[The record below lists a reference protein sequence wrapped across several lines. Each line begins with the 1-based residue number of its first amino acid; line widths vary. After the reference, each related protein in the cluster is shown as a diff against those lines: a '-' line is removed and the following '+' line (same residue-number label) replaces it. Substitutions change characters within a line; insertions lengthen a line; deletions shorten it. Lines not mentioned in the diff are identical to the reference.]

1 MENKDELTHMANQ
14 TETIRK
20 FVSYLNNPDE
30 QGGFWLPNIQ
40 RLFVWKEE
48 QIEKLYD
55 SILREYP
62 IGTLLIWKTRSGI
75 KRRKF
80 IDNYHIGMKLISD
93 VPQDDHP
100 KMMVLDGQ
108 QRLQS
113 LFIGLRGSYDRK
125 ELFINILSGDL
136 KAPED
141 TKYEFEFKESAST
154 AFPWIK
160 FKELVLSDK
169 RPREIH
175 QNILALASALTDEQA
190 NRIYDN
196 VELIRE
202 VFCTQ
207 ENILYQMVDSIDRPN
222 AYREDDIV
230 EIFIRANSGG
240 TPLGKSDLLFSL
252 LSASWDE
259 ADENMSELLE
269 DLNRTG
275 YKFTRD
281 FVLKTCLVLLN
292 KGARYNVEKFRDIA
306 VRDMI
311 MNDWENITD
320 AIKGVKDY
328 VYGNTFLK
336 TDKTVPSYL
345 SLVPLIYVRYHY
357 PNEWKKNEPDFQ
369 KYLIRTSLTGVFG
382 GNPDQLLDKLI
393 TNIKDHQTFILS
405 EIFGVVREDGRSLE
419 LSEATILGMSYT
431 SKEIHLLFNLW
442 YGFNYQP
449 ALQDNL
455 PQIDH
460 IFPQSALKRI
470 KVANPE
476 TGRMN
481 VMKYRQQ
488 DRDQIGNLM
497 LLTTAE
503 NGAGGKTD
511 ILPEVWFANKSEAYL
526 DLHLIPR
533 DKELWKIGKFEA
545 FVEERN
551 KMISDKFSYLI
562 YQK

>member
-1 MENKDELTHMANQ
+1 MANQ

-40 RLFVWKEE
+40 RLFVWKED

-62 IGTLLIWKTRSGI
+62 IGTLLVWKTKSGI
-75 KRRKF
+75 RRRKF
-80 IDNYHIGMKLISD
+80 IDNYHVGMKLISD

-113 LFIGLRGSYDRK
+113 LFIGLRGSYDKK

-141 TKYEFEFKESAST
+141 TKYEFEFRESAST
-154 AFPWIK
+154 SFPWIK
-160 FKELVLSDK
+160 FKDLVLSDK
-169 RPREIH
+169 RPRELH
-175 QNILALASALTDEQA
+175 QQILESTDGLKEQESD
-190 NRIYDN
+190 RIYDN

-207 ENILYQMVDSIDRPN
+207 ENILYQVVDSIDRPK

-252 LSASWDE
+252 LNASWDE
-259 ADENMSELLE
+259 ADDNMSELLE

-281 FVLKTCLVLLN
+281 FVLKTCLVLLG
-292 KGARYNVEKFRDIA
+292 KGARYNVEKFREA
-306 VRDMI
+306 KVRETI
-311 MNDWENITD
+311 MEDWDNITD
-320 AIKGVKDY
+320 AIKAVKDF
-328 VYGNTFLK
+328 VYGSTFLK
-336 TDKTVPSYL
+336 TDKTIPSYL
-345 SLVPLIYVRYHY
+345 SLVPLIYVHYHY
-357 PNEWKKNEPDFQ
+357 EGEWDKKEQEFQ
-369 KYLIRTSLTGVFG
+369 QYLIRTSLTGVFG
-382 GNPDQLLDKLI
+382 GNPDQLLDKLV
-393 TNIKDHQTFILS
+393 TNINERATFDLPEIL
-405 EIFGVVREDGRSLE
+405 GVVRTEGRSME
-419 LSEATILGMSYT
+419 VSEATILGMSYT

-449 ALQDNL
+449 ALKGNL

-460 IFPQSALKRI
+460 IFPQSELKKF

-476 TGRMN
+476 TGKMN
-481 VMKYRQQ
+481 IMKYHQEE
-488 DRDQIGNLM
+488 RDQIGNLM
-497 LLTTAE
+497 LLTAAE
-503 NGAGGKTD
+503 NGGGGKTD
-511 ILPEVWFANKSEAYL
+511 IVPEVWFEGKPEEYL
-526 DLHLIPR
+526 DLHLIPK
-533 DKELWKIGKFEA
+533 DKSLWKMENYEKF
-545 FVEERN
+545 VKERN
-551 KMISDKFSYLI
+551 KLIIKKFNYLI
-562 YQK
+562 YKSQKPAK